1 MDDFSIRIGL
11 HHGPALSPYFLPC
24 QLMRSHGTYIGYPL
38 VYAFLDDVVL
48 FNESWAKVNRNL
60 EL

>member
-1 MDDFSIRIGL
+1 M
-11 HHGPALSPYFLPC
+11 
-24 QLMRSHGTYIGYPL
+24 GYPL

-48 FNESWAKVNRNL
+48 VNESWAKVNRNL